1 VKGALIGVLRLR
13 ALCDPFESSP
23 WLTLGEVTPALVTQA
38 LEEGGLIDRPFETDL
53 ESQVMLTPSDH
64 ARRIAYFVRHGWND
78 PILVELGV
86 PGLTDA
92 GHWPIEDGNHR
103 FAAAIYRNDL
113 HIAAEVSGE
122 VRRIRKA
129 LGKEAVMRL

>member
-1 VKGALIGVLRLR
+1 VKGALIEVLRLR

-23 WLTLGEVTPALVTQA
+23 WLTLGDVTPALVTQA
-38 LEEGGLIDRPFETDL
+38 LEEGVLLGRPFETDL
-53 ESQVMLTPSDH
+53 ESQVALTPSDH
-64 ARRIAYFVRHGWND
+64 ARRIAWLVRYGWDD

-103 FAAAIYRNDL
+103 FAAAIYRNDT
-113 HIAAEVSGE
+113 HIRAEVSGE
-122 VRRIRKA
+122 VRRIRQT
-129 LGKEAVMRL
+129 LGKAAVRRR